1 MPSNLAQPLVL
12 TLHTAARGSDN
23 LRGIFAM
30 LAAMACFVCGD
41 TAIKYAGRV
50 LPVGEMMFV
59 RGLFASIL
67 IIASAFAFGAL
78 RQAHLIVSPA
88 MALRTLGEIGA
99 TILFFLALVRMPFAD
114 VNAIGQFTP
123 LAVTAGAALFMGEEV
138 GWRRWLAAAT
148 GLAGVLI
155 IIRPGTS
162 AFNSGALFVIGSV
175 ICVTIRDLITRRMG
189 LALPALLIAA
199 VSSVSVSLSG
209 LLLLPFESW
218 RVPSPYQALLL
229 GFAAVCIFGGYY
241 SIITA
246 MRRGEIAVVS
256 PFRYTATLFAVV
268 SGYIVFNEIPD
279 GVTACGILIVMAAG
293 LYTLHR
299 ERVRMRDRRAARLA
313 AS

>member
-175 ICVTIRDLITRRMG
+175 ICVTIRDLITR
-189 LALPALLIAA
+189 
-199 VSSVSVSLSG
+199 SG

-256 PFRYTATLFAVV
+256 PFRYTATLIAVV
-268 SGYIVFNEIPD
+268 SGYIGFNEIPD